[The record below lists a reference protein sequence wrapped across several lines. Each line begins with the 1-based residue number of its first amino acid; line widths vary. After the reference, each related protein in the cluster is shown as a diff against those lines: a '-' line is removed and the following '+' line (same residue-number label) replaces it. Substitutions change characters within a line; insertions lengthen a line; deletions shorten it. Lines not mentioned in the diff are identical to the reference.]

1 MFVLPNMLPLH
12 TTYFQRS
19 LNICSG
25 AQLYLFK
32 TNGRFQTS
40 ISSQFKKQTM
50 VTVTGYAER
59 TRKDGST
66 FIALEIT
73 GGVELIQSSTTGRYY
88 ATVRKCSIPST
99 FNAIVA
105 EAMIGQKLP
114 GEVVKVIT
122 EPYDFVNPR
131 TGELMKLQHSYAYS
145 QDSKV
150 ENAIGHT
157 RVHEVASI

>member
-1 MFVLPNMLPLH
+1 
-12 TTYFQRS
+12 
-19 LNICSG
+19 
-25 AQLYLFK
+25 
-32 TNGRFQTS
+32 
-40 ISSQFKKQTM
+40 M

-73 GGVELIQSSTTGRYY
+73 GGVELIQSSTTGR
-88 ATVRKCSIPST
+88 SIPST

-150 ENAIGHT
+150 ENASGHT

>member
-1 MFVLPNMLPLH
+1 
-12 TTYFQRS
+12 
-19 LNICSG
+19 
-25 AQLYLFK
+25 
-32 TNGRFQTS
+32 
-40 ISSQFKKQTM
+40 M

-59 TRKDGST
+59 TRKGGTT

-73 GGVELIQSSTTGRYY
+73 GGVELIQNSTTGRYY

-105 EAMIGQKLP
+105 DAMIGQKLP

-131 TGELMKLQHSYAYS
+131 TGEIMKLQHSYAYS

>member
-1 MFVLPNMLPLH
+1 
-12 TTYFQRS
+12 
-19 LNICSG
+19 
-25 AQLYLFK
+25 
-32 TNGRFQTS
+32 
-40 ISSQFKKQTM
+40 M
-50 VTVTGYAER
+50 VSVTGYAER
-59 TRKDGST
+59 TRKDGSK

-73 GGVELIQSSTTGRYY
+73 GGVELIQSSTSGRFY

-122 EPYDFVNPR
+122 EPYEFVNPR
-131 TGELMKLQHSYAYS
+131 TGELMKLQHSFAY
-145 QDSKV
+145 QADSKQ
-150 ENAIGHT
+150 EHLIGHT

>member
-1 MFVLPNMLPLH
+1 MVD
-12 TTYFQRS
+12 
-19 LNICSG
+19 
-25 AQLYLFK
+25 FK
-32 TNGRFQTS
+32 HPFHHNQKT
-40 ISSQFKKQTM
+40 KTM